1 MASANFSMVESAEV
15 VITGRG
21 IKIVLT
27 VGKKKKKKKL
37 GRAGFTKVEEST
49 KRHLLVPL
57 SQESILTSF
66 CITG

>member
-27 VGKKKKKKKL
+27 VGKKKKKNWDAL
-37 GRAGFTKVEEST
+37 ALPR
-49 KRHLLVPL
+49 
-57 SQESILTSF
+57 
-66 CITG
+66 

>member
-27 VGKKKKKKKL
+27 VGKKKKKKL

>member
-27 VGKKKKKKKL
+27 VGKKKKKL